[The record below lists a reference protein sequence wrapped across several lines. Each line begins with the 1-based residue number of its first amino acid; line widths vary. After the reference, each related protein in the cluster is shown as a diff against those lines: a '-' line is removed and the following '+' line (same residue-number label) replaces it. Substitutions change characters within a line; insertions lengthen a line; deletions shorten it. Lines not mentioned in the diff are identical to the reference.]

1 MSGPCTYRNRVQ
13 VTQQLNYNNLGVRDG
28 YIIKPKN
35 TKEYEKDELLCLS
48 CVCVSLC
55 PGGSRSIYSNLGGF

>member
-1 MSGPCTYRNRVQ
+1 MSGPCTYRNSVQ

-35 TKEYEKDELLCLS
+35 TKEYGE
-48 CVCVSLC
+48 
-55 PGGSRSIYSNLGGF
+55 R